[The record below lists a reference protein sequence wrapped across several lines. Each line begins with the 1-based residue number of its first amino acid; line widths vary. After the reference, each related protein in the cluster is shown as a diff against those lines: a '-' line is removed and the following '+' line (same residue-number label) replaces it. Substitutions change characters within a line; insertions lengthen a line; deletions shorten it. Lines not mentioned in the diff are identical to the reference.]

1 MTEFQ
6 IRLAKIS
13 DVEPILAFC
22 QYTWENQKDYMHLV
36 LEKRINN
43 PENKVF
49 VVTLDDIPVAMQQVV
64 ILSKQEAWRSS
75 LRVDRRYRRRGLSKL
90 LYSHINKYLSQV
102 NVPILRYCVYS
113 DNEIML
119 KIISQRGDEKLDSY
133 SLYQAATIASA
144 TNQLIQLDLNHFDD
158 ILSLIYN
165 NILLDKKQ
173 SFYTKIITK
182 CQTLTPELLKD
193 CLVGGKVFGLR
204 QNERLRGIAIQSYS
218 ELSEEEFYI
227 GYLHGEPEILTVL
240 LCELCKL
247 AYSLGKSV
255 VKGLFPLNDI
265 FANAL
270 SQAAFQRI
278 NQAEIGIYRSSFK
291 IDN

>member
-22 QYTWENQKDYMHLV
+22 QNTWEHQKDYMHLV

-43 PENKVF
+43 PDSKVF
-49 VVTLDDIPVAMQQVV
+49 VVTLDDIPVAMQDIV
-64 ILSKQEAWRSS
+64 ILSKQEAWLSS

-90 LYSHINKYLSQV
+90 LDAHTNNYLSQI
-102 NVPILRYCVYS
+102 NVPILRYCVLS
-113 DNEIML
+113 NNELML
-119 KIISQRGDEKLDSY
+119 KIISQRGDKKLDSY
-133 SLYQAATIASA
+133 SLYKADSIASA
-144 TNQLIQLDLNHFDD
+144 TNQLIQLDMKDFDD
-158 ILSLIYN
+158 TWSLMIRN
-165 NILLDKKQ
+165 DLLYKKQ
-173 SFYTKIITK
+173 TFYTKLMTT
-182 CQTLTPELLKD
+182 CQTLTPELVKD
-193 CLVGGKVFGLR
+193 CLLGGKVFGLI

-218 ELSEEEFYI
+218 EVSEEGFYI

-255 VKGLFPLNDI
+255 VKGLFPLNDSL
-265 FANAL
+265 ANAL
-270 SQAAFQRI
+270 SQADFQRI

-291 IDN
+291 PG